1 MGALTKASGGLLI
14 GALGQALAYADLFPH
29 FPFGII
35 WMVSFIPWLIVFGIS
50 FCNRP
55 PFGPRPFRWCLIV
68 AMIWYALASIIVEVL
83 RFFIHVPPRGV
94 DPIVA
99 ERVIIGARV
108 IMFLGMLSF
117 IVLIRTCI
125 TLRRYETKK
134 DA

>member
-1 MGALTKASGGLLI
+1 MGAITRASMVLLM
-14 GALGQALAYADLFPH
+14 GALGQAFAYADLFPH

-35 WMVSFIPWLIVFGIS
+35 LCVSYVPWFIVFGIS

-55 PFGPRPFRWCLIV
+55 PFGPRPFRWCLII
-68 AMIWYALASIIVEVL
+68 AMIWYAFASIVVEVL

-108 IMFLGMLSF
+108 IMFLGAFSF
-117 IVLIRTCI
+117 IVFIRTCI